1 MIKKKG
7 SAFFLLIIVVC
18 LLAFSLSKLLPIT
31 FSGEIPAAEKIPS
44 AGADTEDTYE
54 EENPAYEEENPN
66 SENPGEENAP
76 SQIPETRTDPAEPD
90 PAVPE
95 KNDNHSPQHQ
105 YIIEQLSFLQSPIP
119 GALVTSRDSQLP
131 GAPRTYRN
139 GTHEGLD
146 YYDGACGVPIK
157 NGDPVYAAGEGIILR
172 IDHEYTELTEEERS
186 RILQVSGEQEKTPA
200 DILDKLR
207 GRQVWIQHS
216 GDIKT
221 IYAHLSG
228 VADLHEGD
236 RVKAGDFIGT
246 IGNSG
251 TSDGV
256 QGTSANSHLHFEI
269 WIGERYLGEGLSAKE
284 ARALLKEI
292 LE

>member
-1 MIKKKG
+1 MIKKKV

-18 LLAFSLSKLLPIT
+18 LLAFSLSKLLPVT
-31 FSGEIPAAEKIPS
+31 FSGEIPATEEIPS
-44 AGADTEDTYE
+44 AGPDTYE
-54 EENPAYEEENPN
+54 EENSAH
-66 SENPGEENAP
+66 ENPGEDNTP
-76 SQIPETRTDPAEPD
+76 GQIPETRTEHPEPD

-95 KNDNHSPQHQ
+95 NNDNHSPQDQ
-105 YIIEQLSFLQSPIP
+105 SIIEQLNFLQSPIP

-146 YYDGACGVPIK
+146 YYDGACGVPIRS
-157 NGDPVYAAGEGIILR
+157 GDPVYAAGEGVILR
-172 IDHEYTELTEEERS
+172 IDHQYTELTEEERS
-186 RILQVSGEQEKTPA
+186 RMLQIASEQEKTPA

-216 GDIKT
+216 GDIIT

-228 VADLHEGD
+228 VADMQEGD
-236 RVKAGDFIGT
+236 RVEAGDFIGT

-251 TSDGV
+251 TSDGM
-256 QGTSANSHLHFEI
+256 QGTTANSHLHFEI
-269 WIGERYLGEGLSAKE
+269 WIGERYLGDGLPAKE
-284 ARALLKEI
+284 ARAMLKEI